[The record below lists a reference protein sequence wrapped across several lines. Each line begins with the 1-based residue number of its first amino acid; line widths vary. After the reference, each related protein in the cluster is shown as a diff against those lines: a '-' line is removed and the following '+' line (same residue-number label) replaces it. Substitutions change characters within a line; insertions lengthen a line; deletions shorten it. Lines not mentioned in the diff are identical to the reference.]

1 MTKCPTCPE
10 EMTYMGYNKKTEL
23 HLWYCYECREYIEND
38 EKPPTK
44 DQKEA
49 GRYLPYIYQLEEV
62 NKALRLENRKLK
74 EVVRRDSE

>member
-38 EKPPTK
+38 ENPPTK
-44 DQKEA
+44 DEKEA
-49 GRYLPYIYQLEEV
+49 GRYLPYIYQLEAKLCE
-62 NKALRLENRKLK
+62 LRKRNEELENI
-74 EVVRRDSE
+74 VRRAEP